1 MDFLNSIATAFYER
15 EKGLISEYCFVFP
28 NRRASLFFQRALAS
42 IIREPVF
49 SPVIVTINDLFEQL
63 SSLKQVDRIDAL
75 TELWT
80 LYNSI
85 STKKESFDE
94 FIYWGDII
102 LSDFDDVD
110 KYLVDAGKL
119 FANIQDLKEI
129 ESDYSFLTQR
139 QLDAIH
145 QFWYN
150 FFPAGSS
157 ENKLKFKEIWEIL
170 APLYYRFT
178 EKLSMRSMG
187 YEGMIYRKVAS
198 EILSER
204 YSENSSFKK
213 LFSYRKI
220 VFIGFNALNP
230 CEKTLM
236 DLLKRRGMADFYW
249 DYAGE
254 MISNSDNLS
263 SFFIKDNIK
272 RYPSEI
278 EIAPYSCGKC
288 SFEVIGVPSTIGQAK
303 RVMNIL
309 KEVGGDINTSVVLP
323 DESLLMPVLYSIPE
337 EVKDVNV
344 TMGYPLKEGG
354 IVSLVG
360 NILELQ
366 KGVYYYRR
374 VLQVLQHNY
383 IQVIA
388 GNEANS
394 LIERIYQGNVIYV
407 GAEEFNVHPLFRLIF
422 KETNDISSYL
432 LDILEFLNRSVQLTK
447 IEKEFIFS
455 IYTSVMRLKD
465 LLPEVSADTY
475 AKILSQIIATST
487 IPFKG
492 EPLSGLQIMGVLE
505 TRCLD
510 FENVII
516 CSMNEGIF
524 PKRSF
529 NNSFIPV
536 TLRRGFSL
544 PDFDYSDRVSA
555 YLFYRLI
562 SRAKKVYML
571 YDTRSE
577 GLKSGEVSRYVYQL
591 KYHFGLQLQESIAVQ
606 RVELPSIR
614 EVVINKD
621 EGTILQLKK
630 LYFPLGESAL
640 SASAINTYIT
650 CSLKFYY
657 RYIKGFK
664 ENENVAEGVEA
675 DTFGSIFHNTIA
687 DLYKI
692 FKGRRV
698 TSEMLKELSRDS
710 VKIEKAIDDSFLKF
724 MNLKEVRG
732 RNLLTKKLI
741 LKYVKQVFIFDTAV
755 APFEY
760 IDSEM
765 VVNRE
770 VELKDGFSLHLKGVM
785 DRLDRIEEGKRI
797 VDYKTGYGKIP
808 KNIDLAKLFS
818 ENHDKGDEV
827 VFQLLFYMLIINDKD
842 VSFFEPYLLRNLFKK
857 DRYLQNVNED
867 MLLSFSYQLGDKL
880 SELFDITV
888 PFRQTSREQNCEYCP
903 YSKICHRYGKS

>member
-1 MDFLNSIATAFYER
+1 MDFLNSIASAFYER
-15 EKGLISEYCFVFP
+15 ERDLISEYCFVFP

-42 IIREPVF
+42 VIREPVF
-49 SPVIVTINDLFEQL
+49 SPVIVTINDLFEEL
-63 SSLKQVDRIDAL
+63 SSLKQVDRIEAL
-75 TELWT
+75 TELWI
-80 LYNSI
+80 LYNSL

-102 LSDFDDVD
+102 ISDFDDID
-110 KYLVDAGKL
+110 KYLVDARML
-119 FANIQDLKEI
+119 FANIKDLKEI
-129 ESDYSFLTQR
+129 ESDYSFLSQR

-150 FFPAGSS
+150 FFPVGNS
-157 ENKLKFKEIWEIL
+157 ENKLKFKEIWELL
-170 APLYYRFT
+170 APIYYQFT
-178 EKLSMRSMG
+178 ERLSKKFVG
-187 YEGMIYRKVAS
+187 YEGMIYRKVVS
-198 EILSER
+198 EILSDK
-204 YSENSSFKK
+204 YSENPLFKK

-236 DLLKRRGMADFYW
+236 DLLKRRGKADFYW
-249 DYAGE
+249 DYDGE
-254 MISNSDNLS
+254 LISNSGNLS
-263 SFFIKDNIK
+263 SFFIKENIK
-272 RYPSEI
+272 HYPSEI
-278 EIAPYSCGKC
+278 EIAPNSCEKC
-288 SFEVIGVPSTIGQAK
+288 SLEVIGVPSTIGQAK

-309 KEVGGDINTSVVLP
+309 KEVGGDINTAVVLP

-337 EVKDVNV
+337 EVKEVNV

-360 NILELQ
+360 NVLELQ

-374 VLQVLQHNY
+374 VLQVLKHNY

-407 GAEEFNVHPLFRLIF
+407 DADEFNVHPLFRLIF

-432 LDILEFLNRSVQLTK
+432 IDILEFLNRSVQLTK

-475 AKILSQIIATST
+475 AKILGQIINTST

-510 FENVII
+510 FDNVII

-544 PDFDYSDRVSA
+544 PDFDYSDRVFA

-577 GLKSGEVSRYVYQL
+577 GLRSGEVSRYVYQL
-591 KYHFGLQLQESIAVQ
+591 KYHFGLPLKESISVQ
-606 RVELPSIR
+606 KIELPAVR
-614 EVVINKD
+614 EIKFYKD
-621 EGTILQLKK
+621 EKIIEHLKR

-664 ENENVAEGVEA
+664 ENESVAEGVEA
-675 DTFGSIFHNTIA
+675 DTFGSIFHNTIS
-687 DLYKI
+687 DLYKS
-692 FKGRRV
+692 FEGRRV

-724 MNLKEVRG
+724 MKIKEVRG
-732 RNLLTKKLI
+732 RNLLIKKLI
-741 LKYVKQVFIFDTAV
+741 LKYIRQVFIFDTAV

-760 IDSEM
+760 INSEM
-765 VVNRE
+765 AVNRE
-770 VELKDGFSLHLKGVM
+770 VELQDGFSLRLQGII
-785 DRLDRIEEGKRI
+785 DRLDRIEGGKRI
-797 VDYKTGYGKIP
+797 VDYKTGYGRIS
-808 KNIDLAKLFS
+808 KNIDLEKLFS
-818 ENHDKGDEV
+818 ENHDKGDEI
-827 VFQLLFYMLIINDKD
+827 VFQLLFYMMILNDKD
-842 VSFFEPYLLRNLFKK
+842 ASFFEPYLLRNLFKK
-857 DRYLQNVNED
+857 DRYLQKVNED
-867 MLLSFSYQLGDKL
+867 MLLSFRDKLGDKL
-880 SELFDITV
+880 SELFEITV
-888 PFRQTSREQNCEYCP
+888 PFRQTSREQNCDYCP
-903 YSKICHRYGKS
+903 YSKICH

>member
-1 MDFLNSIATAFYER
+1 MDFLNFIATAFYER

-42 IIREPVF
+42 VIREPVF

-63 SSLKQVDRIDAL
+63 SSLKQVDRIEAL
-75 TELWT
+75 TELWI

-129 ESDYSFLTQR
+129 ECDYSFLTQR

-150 FFPAGSS
+150 FFPVGSS
-157 ENKLKFKEIWEIL
+157 ENKLKFKEIWELL
-170 APLYYRFT
+170 APLYFQFT
-178 EKLSMRSMG
+178 ERLSIRSMG

-198 EILSER
+198 EILSDR
-204 YSENSSFKK
+204 YSENSTFKK

-254 MISNSDNLS
+254 LISNSDNLS

-272 RYPSEI
+272 CYPSEI

-309 KEVGGDINTSVVLP
+309 KEVGGDINTAVVLP

-374 VLQVLQHNY
+374 VLRVLQHNY

-407 GAEEFNVHPLFRLIF
+407 GAEEFNAHPLFRLIF

-432 LDILEFLNRSVQLTK
+432 LDILEFLNKSVQLTK

-606 RVELPSIR
+606 RVELPSNR
-614 EVVINKD
+614 DVVINKD
-621 EGTILQLKK
+621 EGIILQLKK
-630 LYFPLGESAL
+630 LYFPSGESAL

-664 ENENVAEGVEA
+664 ENESVAEGVEA
-675 DTFGSIFHNTIA
+675 DIFGSIFHNTIA
-687 DLYKI
+687 DLYKS
-692 FKGRRV
+692 FKGRRI

-741 LKYVKQVFIFDTAV
+741 LKYVKQVFIFDAVV

-765 VVNRE
+765 VINRE
-770 VELKDGFSLHLKGVM
+770 VELKDGFSLRLKGVM
-785 DRLDRIEEGKRI
+785 DRLDRIEGGKRI
-797 VDYKTGYGKIP
+797 VDYKTGYGKIS

-857 DRYLQNVNED
+857 DRYLQNVNEE

-888 PFRQTSREQNCEYCP
+888 PFRQTSREQNCDYCP
-903 YSKICHRYGKS
+903 YSKICH

>member
-1 MDFLNSIATAFYER
+1 MDFLNFIATAFYER

-42 IIREPVF
+42 VIREPVF

-63 SSLKQVDRIDAL
+63 SSLKQVDRIEAL
-75 TELWT
+75 TELWI

-129 ESDYSFLTQR
+129 ECDYSFLTQR

-150 FFPAGSS
+150 FFPVGSS
-157 ENKLKFKEIWEIL
+157 ENKLKFKEIWELL
-170 APLYYRFT
+170 APLYFQFT
-178 EKLSMRSMG
+178 ERLSIRSMG

-198 EILSER
+198 EILSDR
-204 YSENSSFKK
+204 YSENSTFKK

-254 MISNSDNLS
+254 LISNSDNLS

-272 RYPSEI
+272 CYPSEI

-309 KEVGGDINTSVVLP
+309 KEVGGDINTAVVLP

-374 VLQVLQHNY
+374 VFRVLQHNY

-407 GAEEFNVHPLFRLIF
+407 GAEEFNAHPLFRLIF

-432 LDILEFLNRSVQLTK
+432 LDILEFLNKSVQLTK

-516 CSMNEGIF
+516 CSINEGIF

-606 RVELPSIR
+606 RVELPSNR
-614 EVVINKD
+614 DVVINKD
-621 EGTILQLKK
+621 EGIILQLKK
-630 LYFPLGESAL
+630 LYFPSGESAL

-664 ENENVAEGVEA
+664 ENESVAEGVEA
-675 DTFGSIFHNTIA
+675 DIFGSIFHNTIA
-687 DLYKI
+687 DLYKS
-692 FKGRRV
+692 FKGRRI

-741 LKYVKQVFIFDTAV
+741 LKYVKQVFIFDAVV

-765 VVNRE
+765 VINRE
-770 VELKDGFSLHLKGVM
+770 VELKDGFSLRLKGVM
-785 DRLDRIEEGKRI
+785 DRLDRIEGGKRI
-797 VDYKTGYGKIP
+797 VDYKTGYGKIS

-857 DRYLQNVNED
+857 DRYLQNVNEE

-888 PFRQTSREQNCEYCP
+888 PFRQTSREQNCDYCP
-903 YSKICHRYGKS
+903 YSKICH